1 MHAVMDI
8 EKPLAFVQLVARRF
22 SEERCFQAAG
32 SLTFTTLFAIV
43 PIVTVALTL
52 VSAFPVFSAMT
63 AHVKLFLFSNLV
75 PQSAGKM
82 LAFYVTQFTENAAR
96 LTALGIVFLIVTA
109 LTLMLTIDHVFN
121 TIWRVSR
128 KRSMMHRILIYWG
141 MLTIGPLLIGSSLS
155 MTSWLLGRS
164 SEVALHGVFFLKTL
178 PALLTVSAMS
188 LLYII
193 VPNAPVAKRH
203 AFLGGMLAGIAFEL
217 MKIGFGWYITH
228 FTTYKLVYGAFASI
242 PVFLLWIYISW
253 LIMISGALITAC
265 LPLYGQV
272 PGRNF
277 PGKHFH
283 DAVKLLESLHT
294 AHQEGRALRIEALR
308 EHTGLHFDEI
318 ASLLAVLAASG
329 LASETQEGA
338 WMLGKDANRILL
350 SDIYRATVFDPIDV
364 LPESLDKRLLESIDG
379 ALNIPL
385 NVMNHGS

>member
-1 MHAVMDI
+1 MDT
-8 EKPLAFVQLVARRF
+8 EKPLAFMKLVARRF
-22 SEERCFQAAG
+22 DEERCFQAAG

-52 VSAFPVFSAMT
+52 VSAFPVFSTMT

-82 LAFYVTQFTENAAR
+82 LTFYVTQFTENAAK
-96 LTALGIVFLIVTA
+96 LTALGVAFLIFTA
-109 LTLMLTIDHVFN
+109 LTLMLTTDHVFN

-128 KRSMMHRILIYWG
+128 KRSMMHKILIYWG

-155 MTSWLLGRS
+155 ITSWLLGHS
-164 SEVALHGVFFLKTL
+164 SGVAHHGALFLKIL

-193 VPNAPVAKRH
+193 VPNAPVSKRH
-203 AFLGGMLAGIAFEL
+203 AILGGLLAGVAFEL

-242 PVFLLWIYISW
+242 PVFLLWIYLSW
-253 LIMISGALITAC
+253 LIVISGALFTAC

-272 PGRNF
+272 PGRTY
-277 PGKHFH
+277 PGKRFH
-283 DAVKLLESLHT
+283 DAVKLLKSLHV
-294 AHQEGRALRIEALR
+294 AHTDGKAMRIEDLR

-318 ASLLAVLAASG
+318 AALLAVLADSG
-329 LASETQEGA
+329 FASETQEGT
-338 WMLGKDANRILL
+338 WMLGKDADRILL

-364 LPESLDKRLLESIDG
+364 PPESLDKRLLEAIDG
-379 ALNIPL
+379 ALNITL
-385 NVMNHGS
+385 QAMHHGS

>member
-8 EKPLAFVQLVARRF
+8 EKPLAFLKLLARRF
-22 SEERCFQAAG
+22 DEERCFQAAG

-52 VSAFPVFSAMT
+52 VSAFPVFSTMT
-63 AHVKLFLFSNLV
+63 AHVKLFLISNLV

-82 LAFYVTQFTENAAR
+82 FTFYVTQFTENAAR
-96 LTALGIVFLIVTA
+96 LTALGIVFLIATA
-109 LTLMLTIDHVFN
+109 LTLMLTTDHVFN

-128 KRSMMHRILIYWG
+128 KRSMMHKILIYWG

-155 MTSWLLGRS
+155 ITSWLLGQS
-164 SEVALHGVFFLKTL
+164 SGVAHHGAFFLKIL

-193 VPNAPVAKRH
+193 VPNAPVPKRH
-203 AFLGGMLAGIAFEL
+203 AFMGGLLAGFAFEL

-242 PVFLLWIYISW
+242 PVFLLWIYLSW
-253 LIMISGALITAC
+253 VIMISGALFTAC

-272 PGRNF
+272 QGRIF
-277 PGKHFH
+277 PGKRFH
-283 DAVKLLESLHT
+283 DAVKLLEALHI
-294 AHQEGRALRIEALR
+294 AHQEGKAMPIEALR

-318 ASLLAVLAASG
+318 ASLLVVLAG
-329 LASETQEGA
+329 PGFTSETQDGA

-350 SDIYRATVFDPIDV
+350 SDIYRTTVFDPIAP
-364 LPESLDKRLLESIDG
+364 LPESLDKRLLDAIDG

-385 NVMNHGS
+385 DAMDHGS